1 MTYCTLD
8 KLSGI
13 ITDDEPPQE
22 IADYMEEHGI
32 DLFVTK

>member
-13 ITDDEPPQE
+13 ITDGKPPQDIVE
-22 IADYMEEHGI
+22 YMEEHEI
-32 DLFVTK
+32 ELFLS